1 MIADV
6 KKEGEKM
13 RDERLFTREEVTEI
27 VRRRVNK
34 LNKRIE
40 ELELELF
47 ILKELNEIDG
57 EARARKTNFKL
68 FKRK

>member
-13 RDERLFTREEVTEI
+13 RDESLFTREEVSEI

-34 LNKRIE
+34 LTKRIE
-40 ELELELF
+40 ELEHELF
-47 ILKELNEIDG
+47 MLKELNKIAG
-57 EARARKTNFKL
+57 EARTRKTKSTD
-68 FKRK
+68 

>member
-13 RDERLFTREEVTEI
+13 SDERLFTREEVSEI
-27 VRRRVNK
+27 VRRRVKK
-34 LNKRIE
+34 LNERIQ

-47 ILKELNEIDG
+47 ILKELNEIAG
-57 EARARKTNFKL
+57 R
-68 FKRK
+68 KRKSNN

>member
-1 MIADV
+1 MS
-6 KKEGEKM
+6 
-13 RDERLFTREEVTEI
+13 DERLFTREEVSQI

-40 ELELELF
+40 ELEHELF
-47 ILKELNEIDG
+47 ILKELNEIAG
-57 EARARKTNFKL
+57 EARARRTTFKR